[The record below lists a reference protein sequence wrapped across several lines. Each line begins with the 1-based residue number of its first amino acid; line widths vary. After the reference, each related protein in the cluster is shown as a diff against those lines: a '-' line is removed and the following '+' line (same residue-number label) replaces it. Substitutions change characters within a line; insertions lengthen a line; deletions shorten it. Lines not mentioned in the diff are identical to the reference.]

1 MPSQPPRVV
10 LRPGRDASVL
20 RHHPWIFSGGI
31 GKVQGEPA
39 PGALVAVL
47 DSKGAFL
54 AWGHYSPESQ
64 IRVRLVSWVASDA
77 PDTPAFWRDR
87 LARAIE
93 LRRPL
98 REDPTTTA
106 YRLVFAES
114 DGVPGLVVD
123 QYADAVVVQVL
134 TAGME
139 MRREMLADVLWEL
152 LDPRTLYERSDVD
165 VREREGLGGRTGLL
179 RGEMP
184 TSRTQIVENG
194 IPYVVDLLQGHK
206 TGFYLDQRENRAR
219 FSQMV
224 TGYGGP
230 NSRMLNV
237 FAYSGAFTV
246 CGLSH
251 GMATAT
257 NVDSSAAALALGQEN
272 LALSGLDS
280 ARVRDV
286 AADAFKVL
294 RQLRRDEQAFDVIV
308 VDPPKFAFTQRDVQ
322 RAARGYKDINMQA
335 IHLLKPGGLLFTFS
349 CSGAI
354 SEDLFQK
361 IIFGAALD
369 TGRDVQIVGRLSQG
383 SDHPVALTFPEG
395 AYLKGLICRAAL

>member
-1 MPSQPPRVV
+1 MPDPRVT
-10 LRPGRDASVL
+10 LKPRRDVSVL
-20 RHHPWIFSGGI
+20 RRHPWIFSGAI

-64 IRVRLVSWVASDA
+64 IRIRLVSWVESDA
-77 PDTPAFWRDR
+77 PDTPAFWRGR

-114 DGVPGLVVD
+114 DGVPGLIVD
-123 QYADAVVVQVL
+123 QYADAAVIQVL
-134 TAGME
+134 TVGIEA
-139 MRREMLADVLWEL
+139 RREMLANVLWDL
-152 LDPRTLYERSDVD
+152 LEPRTLYERSDVD
-165 VREREGLGGRTGLL
+165 VREREGLEGRTGLL
-179 RGEMP
+179 RGAMP
-184 TSRTQIVENG
+184 TSRTEILQDA
-194 IPYVVDLLQGHK
+194 IPYVVDVLRGHK
-206 TGFYLDQRENRAR
+206 TGFYLDQHDNRRR

-224 TGYGGP
+224 AAYGDP
-230 NSRMLNV
+230 DSRMLNV
-237 FAYSGAFTV
+237 FAYSGAFTI

-251 GMATAT
+251 GIAAAV
-257 NVDSSAAALALGQEN
+257 NVDSSAGALALGQEN
-272 LALSGLDS
+272 LALNGLEPSRVQDISG
-280 ARVRDV
+280 
-286 AADAFKVL
+286 DAFKTL
-294 RQLRRDEQAFDVIV
+294 RQLRGDGQAFDVIV

-349 CSGAI
+349 CSGAV
-354 SEDLFQK
+354 SDDLFQK

-369 TGRDVQIVGRLSQG
+369 TDRDVQIIGRLSQG

-395 AYLKGLICRAAL
+395 AYLKGLICRAVV